1 MHASIGTISHGTLK
15 TEDLLTAFA
24 DALEKLVKN
33 DPEMTGEGSLALRMV
48 SIKDARHLVQL
59 SEELGDAWDG
69 NHEEMA
75 LDTLDSLREWL
86 DQYAP
91 PYCYFGTTEGDG
103 SDFGFWPSMES
114 VNEAVQDGE
123 LTRVNDPSEVTP
135 EGECVFVNDHG
146 NVTLYVNGAAVWD
159 VV

>member
-1 MHASIGTISHGTLK
+1 MYAPIGTISHGTLK

-24 DALEKLVKN
+24 DALEALVKQ
-33 DPEMTGEGSLALRMV
+33 DTDLTGQGSIALRETA
-48 SIKDARHLVQL
+48 IREARQLVQL
-59 SEELGDAWDG
+59 SEELGDEWDG
-69 NHEEMA
+69 NHEELA
-75 LDTLDSLREWL
+75 QDTLDALRDWL
-86 DQYAP
+86 DGYAP

-146 NVTLYVNGAAVWD
+146 NVTLYVNGEVVWD
-159 VV
+159 IV